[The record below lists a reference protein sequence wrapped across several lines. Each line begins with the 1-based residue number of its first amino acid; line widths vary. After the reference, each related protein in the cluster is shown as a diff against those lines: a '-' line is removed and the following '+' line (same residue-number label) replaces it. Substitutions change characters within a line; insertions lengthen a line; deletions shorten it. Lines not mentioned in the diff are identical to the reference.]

1 MAELPRLRK
10 QKIERSVVW
19 EATEVRM
26 LAASLLSIVFES
38 TVPGV
43 RIRIR
48 MPVCWGLNPINPNLG
63 SQQR

>member
-43 RIRIR
+43 RIR

>member
-1 MAELPRLRK
+1 MAELPHLRK
-10 QKIERSVVW
+10 QKIEPSVVW

-43 RIRIR
+43 RIR

>member
-10 QKIERSVVW
+10 QKIEPSVVW

-43 RIRIR
+43 RIR